1 MFGYEIWKKETNCKK
16 KKTTIKQRQNK
27 QHIWSLHF
35 SNMKNGKENKR
46 NKKKTLPLNVVEVSH
61 FKMCMKDSNFPSY
74 LIF

>member
-1 MFGYEIWKKETNCKK
+1 MFGYEIWKKETHCKK

-46 NKKKTLPLNVVEVSH
+46 NKNPVMIHKS
-61 FKMCMKDSNFPSY
+61 
-74 LIF
+74 I